1 MPEIAGTEADF
12 LARLDPPPDLILAVY
27 QLPDY
32 CTLGALR
39 AVRSRGLEA
48 PVIVV
53 SGTIGEEAAA
63 ECLRE
68 GARDYLRNDRLG
80 RLGQAVRN
88 ALENARL
95 RQEERRMT
103 EALRASTEQ
112 YRLLFDQA
120 PYPMW
125 VVDAETLC
133 FLEVNHA
140 ASERYGYSRDELLA
154 SSLMEIL
161 PPEERGALAGV
172 SGVLVG
178 ALTAGRRHH
187 RTKAG
192 ELLDVAVSS
201 RPLAFRGR
209 SAVLTVIDDFTE
221 RQRLEGQLRQAQK
234 MEAVGRLAGGVAH
247 DFNNLLTIIVGY
259 SEVIGLWLAERP
271 ELREQA
277 EQIEEISRAA
287 ERGAA
292 LTRQLLAFSRKQA
305 LRPRIVGLNAI
316 VAEVETMLGRLIGD
330 DVELV
335 TRLQPGVSPVLVDPG
350 QIEQVIVNLAVNA
363 RDAME
368 NGGRLLIETADVELD
383 AAYAEAHDGVTAGP
397 HVRLTICDTGSGMDA
412 ATRARIFEPFF
423 TTKEAGRG
431 TGLGL
436 ATVDG
441 IVAQSGGHVEVESE
455 PGRGTVFRIYF
466 PSAGAAGEPPV
477 APAAAGAVAAA
488 QLGAETVLLI
498 EDDPALRRLTSI
510 QLERAG
516 YSVLE
521 AAGPAEAIA
530 LAGEQAAPIHLVLTD
545 VVMPGMSGPQA
556 AARLAVLRPEARLL
570 YMSGYV
576 GDVIGHR
583 GVVPPGAAL
592 IEKPFTV
599 TGLLRKVREVLDEAR

>member
-1 MPEIAGTEADF
+1 
-12 LARLDPPPDLILAVY
+12 
-27 QLPDY
+27 
-32 CTLGALR
+32 
-39 AVRSRGLEA
+39 
-48 PVIVV
+48 
-53 SGTIGEEAAA
+53 
-63 ECLRE
+63 
-68 GARDYLRNDRLG
+68 
-80 RLGQAVRN
+80 
-88 ALENARL
+88 
-95 RQEERRMT
+95 
-103 EALRASTEQ
+103 
-112 YRLLFDQA
+112 
-120 PYPMW
+120 
-125 VVDAETLC
+125 
-133 FLEVNHA
+133 
-140 ASERYGYSRDELLA
+140 
-154 SSLMEIL
+154 MEIL
-161 PPEERGALAGV
+161 PPEERGALAGI

-247 DFNNLLTIIVGY
+247 DFNNLLTIILGY
-259 SEVIGLWLAERP
+259 SEVIGHWLAERP

-277 EQIEEISRAA
+277 EQIEEISRAG

-330 DVELV
+330 HIELV

-397 HVRLTICDTGSGMDA
+397 HVRLAISDTGSGMDA

-441 IVAQSGGHVEVESE
+441 IVDQSGGHVEVESE
-455 PGRGTVFRIYF
+455 PGRGTAFRIFF
-466 PSAGAAGEPPV
+466 PSAAAAGEPPV
-477 APAAAGAVAAA
+477 APAAAAGAVAAA
-488 QLGAETVLLI
+488 QPGAETVLLI

-521 AAGPAEAIA
+521 AAGPEEAIA

-545 VVMPGMSGPQA
+545 VVMPGMSGPQV

-599 TGLLRKVREVLDEAR
+599 TGLLRKVREALDEAR